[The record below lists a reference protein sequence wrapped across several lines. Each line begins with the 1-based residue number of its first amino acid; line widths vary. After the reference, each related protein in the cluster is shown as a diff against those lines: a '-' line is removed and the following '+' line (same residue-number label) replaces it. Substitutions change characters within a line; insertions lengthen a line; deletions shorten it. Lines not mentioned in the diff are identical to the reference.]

1 MSGPGGG
8 PAGSGPERVVR
19 VGVLGCAD
27 IAWRRVLPAITA
39 EPRTRLVAVAGRDA
53 AKARRFTDRF
63 GGEPVEGYERLLD
76 RTDLDAVYIPLPT
89 GLHARWAVEALRRG
103 LHVLVEK
110 PMATSRAEAA
120 AMLDAARAAG
130 RCLMENLMF
139 LHHGQHEEIRRL
151 VAAGEIGELRSF
163 NGSFGIPPLPT
174 GNVRHRADLGGGSLL
189 DVGVYP
195 LRAARL
201 LLGPELDPV
210 GAVLRI
216 DPALGVDVAGH
227 VLLTTPGGVTA
238 ELSFG
243 FEHAYRCSYALWGG
257 TGRIVLDRAFTPPPT
272 LRPVVRLEQ
281 QDLVREFTLPAED
294 QFAAVVRSFAAAVLD
309 GVPPRDGEEEL
320 LGMAGLVDRVRA
332 CARVIR

>member
-1 MSGPGGG
+1 MSD
-8 PAGSGPERVVR
+8 PAGNGPEGTVR
-19 VGVLGCAD
+19 IGLLGCAD
-27 IAWRRVLPAITA
+27 IAWRRTLPAIAA
-39 EPRTRLVAVAGRDA
+39 EPRTRLVAVASRDG

-89 GLHARWAVEALRRG
+89 GLHARWAVRALRSG

-110 PMATSRAEAA
+110 PLATTRAEAA
-120 AMLDAARAAG
+120 GMLDTARAAG
-130 RCLMENLMF
+130 LWLMENFMF
-139 LHHGQHEEIRRL
+139 LHHGQHDEVRRL

-163 NGSFGIPPLPT
+163 SSAFGIPPLPADD
-174 GNVRHRADLGGGSLL
+174 VRHRTDLGGGSLL

-201 LLGPELDPV
+201 MLGPGLDPV
-210 GAVLRI
+210 GAVLRV

-227 VLLTTPGGVTA
+227 VLLTTPAGVTA

-257 TGRIVLDRAFTPPPT
+257 SGRIVLDRAFTPPPT
-272 LRPVVRLEQ
+272 LRPVVRLEK
-281 QDLVREFTLPAED
+281 QDLVREITLPADD
-294 QFAAVVRSFAAAVLD
+294 QYGAVVRSFAAAVLD
-309 GVPPRDGEEEL
+309 GVRPRDGEEDL
-320 LGMAGLVDRVRA
+320 LGMAELLDRVRA
-332 CARVIR
+332 CAREVR